1 MLLATAGT
9 NATVAAATLCYSKVS
24 KLSHLS
30 KLARESDTANRTM
43 EADHL
48 HTMDAR
54 AVLIK
59 LADRL
64 HNMMTLDA
72 LPSSKKQ
79 RFAKET
85 IEIFSPLANCLG
97 ITSWKEQLETL
108 SFKHLNPEQHND
120 LSSQLLKSFDEAMV
134 MKKLAMDE
142 IHDIHQL
149 SLNLLLAGGTK
160 KVLANT
166 LHLCSIWLN
175 GPVWLSHGNVEIWA
189 NTKRALTTMIEDCPN
204 SYKHGSGSDGPVYVI
219 MIENDKM
226 SVQEFPEN
234 STVKDVLNI
243 AGHGCKVKMGDV
255 IELTPRIPVKSLT
268 EYREEIQRMYD
279 RGHSVPNSS
288 RRLTAGSTVT
298 AGCMVVRWGR
308 SSSTVLSIIHG
319 KHVCKYV
326 GKRYGT

>member
-1 MLLATAGT
+1 LLLATIGAD
-9 NATVAAATLCYSKVS
+9 ATVVAAGLFHDALDDSFISYDYVLQTFGAGAANLVQGVSKLSHLSKLARESDKATVS

-30 KLARESDTANRTM
+30 KLARESDTSNRTM

-134 MKKLAMDE
+134 MSAADKLE
-142 IHDIHQL
+142 Q
-149 SLNLLLAGGTK
+149 SL
-160 KVLANT
+160 
-166 LHLCSIWLN
+166 
-175 GPVWLSHGNVEIWA
+175 
-189 NTKRALTTMIEDCPN
+189 
-204 SYKHGSGSDGPVYVI
+204 
-219 MIENDKM
+219 
-226 SVQEFPEN
+226 
-234 STVKDVLNI
+234 
-243 AGHGCKVKMGDV
+243 
-255 IELTPRIPVKSLT
+255 
-268 EYREEIQRMYD
+268 
-279 RGHSVPNSS
+279 
-288 RRLTAGSTVT
+288 
-298 AGCMVVRWGR
+298 
-308 SSSTVLSIIHG
+308 
-319 KHVCKYV
+319 
-326 GKRYGT
+326 